1 MSIEAPPN
9 TRVQAAVLGVPVDAL
24 SWTEAVNRIFAWAKK
39 REVRTVCLCNVHSAV
54 TAMQDGMHM
63 RALRAADL
71 VAPDGAPVAWRLRRL
86 GYGDQERI
94 SGPDLMWT
102 CCRRAAADG
111 TEMLLYGG
119 SPATL
124 LKLRAKLLAEF
135 PGVNIVGALSPVF
148 RPLSEEEDDAVVEAI
163 NQSGARIVWVGLGC
177 PKQEAWMFEHAGK
190 VRAVLIGVGAA
201 FDFHA
206 GTVKRA
212 PPWMQRIGLEWLH
225 RLLQNPRRL
234 WKRYLIAN
242 TVFAL
247 YVVRDAFLRGR
258 AARRV
263 RLS

>member
-1 MSIEAPPN
+1 LSIEASST

-24 SWTEAVNRIFAWAKK
+24 SWTEAVDRIFAWTKK
-39 REVRTVCLCNVHSAV
+39 REVRTVCLCNVHSLV
-54 TAMQDGMHM
+54 TAMQDATHM
-63 RALRAADL
+63 QALRAADL

-86 GYGDQERI
+86 GYGDQKRI

-102 CCRRAAADG
+102 CCRRAATDG

-124 LKLRAKLLAEF
+124 RKLEAKLLAEF
-135 PGVNIVGALSPVF
+135 PGINVVGAVSPQF
-148 RPLSEEEDDAVVEAI
+148 RPLSKEEDEAVVEAI

-177 PKQEAWMFEHAGK
+177 PKQETWMFEHAGK

-206 GTVKRA
+206 GTAKRA
-212 PPWMQRIGLEWLH
+212 PLWMQRMALEWLY

-234 WKRYLIAN
+234 WKRYLVAN

-247 YVVRDAFLRGR
+247 YVVKDAFLHGR

-263 RLS
+263 RVS